1 MKSKILLPA
10 MTVFLSLAFVLL
22 NPAPTAAQE
31 RGRFRVTLTG
41 FVVNHE
47 TSDNIL
53 QSDGTGDE
61 VFALV
66 NFAEIWSSNRIFGA
80 LQNRQTLIYGDTSS
94 HATIFSGTL
103 EHRGYRVQAGSASRT
118 GGFRTG
124 DPYPPPAGYGGT
136 TPPGA
141 PANVQAR
148 LLPIILWEG
157 ELRRGGS
164 QANAAVI
171 IPTIWES
178 DYSSDMLNNVW
189 TRQVN
194 DYLRHFAANGARLIT
209 VPAPGAVRTPL
220 VVQRDTVL
228 SFIPQRNDFD
238 RPIGMD
244 GDTFN
249 PLAADPQPAT
259 FIPAVMV
266 LTFTSAQ
273 EAAASTLNSHTGSRG
288 VVEISYRDGRNYGE
302 GSYTISLL
310 VERLP
315 DR

>member
-1 MKSKILLPA
+1 MKSKVLSLA

-41 FVVNHE
+41 FVVNHA
-47 TSDNIL
+47 TFDDAL
-53 QSDGTGDE
+53 QRDGTGDE

-94 HATIFSGTL
+94 HQTIFFPQL

-124 DPYPPPAGYGGT
+124 DPYPPPAGYAGT
-136 TPPGA
+136 LAGA
-141 PANVQAR
+141 PADVRAR
-148 LLPIILWEG
+148 LIPMILWEG
-157 ELRRGGS
+157 ELRHDGP

-209 VPAPGAVRTPL
+209 VAAPGAVRTPL

-228 SFIPQRNDFD
+228 RFIPQRNDFD

-273 EAAASTLNSHTGSRG
+273 EAAASTLNSHPGRRG
-288 VVEISYRDGRNYGE
+288 VVEITYRDGRNYGE

-315 DR
+315 

>member
-1 MKSKILLPA
+1 MKFKVLSLA
-10 MTVFLSLAFVLL
+10 MTCFLSLTFVMLY
-22 NPAPTAAQE
+22 PATTGAQE

-47 TSDNIL
+47 TFDDAL
-53 QSDGTGDE
+53 QRDGTGDE

-66 NFAEIWSSNRIFGA
+66 NSAEIWSSNRIFGA
-80 LQNRQTLIYGDTSS
+80 LQNRQTLIYGDISS
-94 HATIFSGTL
+94 HQTIFFPQL
-103 EHRGYRVQAGSASRT
+103 EHRGYRVRAGSAGGGR

-124 DPYPPPAGYGGT
+124 DSYPPPAGYGIT
-136 TPPGA
+136 LPGA
-141 PANVQAR
+141 PADVRAR
-148 LLPIILWEG
+148 LIPMILWEG
-157 ELRRGGS
+157 ELRRDGP

-228 SFIPQRNDFD
+228 RFIPQRNDFD

-266 LTFTSAQ
+266 LTFASAQ
-273 EAAASTLNSHTGSRG
+273 EAAASTLNSHPGRRG
-288 VVEISYRDGRNYGE
+288 VVEITYRDGRNYGE
-302 GSYTISLL
+302 GSYTIFLL

-315 DR
+315 